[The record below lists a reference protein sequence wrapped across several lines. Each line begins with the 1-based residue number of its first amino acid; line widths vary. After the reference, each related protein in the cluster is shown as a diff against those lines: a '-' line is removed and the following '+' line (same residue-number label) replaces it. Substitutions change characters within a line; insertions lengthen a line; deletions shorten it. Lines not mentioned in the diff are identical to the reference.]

1 MKQVLYLIG
10 VSIFLI
16 ACNENQNFDP
26 ERFRQGDFE
35 IPAGENY
42 GKTRI
47 VRKDSLQIEF
57 YENSVDT
64 LVITWKN
71 NFNYD
76 LRMLNPKKPSDEDI
90 IHVQIKKIKAKSY
103 TFEAKIGY
111 TNFVQTGELFILA
124 N

>member
-1 MKQVLYLIG
+1 MKKLFVFIG
-10 VSIFLI
+10 VLFLLL
-16 ACNENQNFDP
+16 ACSNNQNYDP
-26 ERFRQGDFE
+26 QRFKQGVFE

-47 VRKDSLQIEF
+47 LRKGSLQIEF

-64 LVITWKN
+64 LIITWKN

-90 IHVQIKKIKAKSY
+90 IHVQIKKIKASSY

-111 TNFVQTGELFILA
+111 TNFVQNGELFILD